1 MAGTHNSAETS
12 SPAGGGSQRGLLIIG
27 GGGHGRVVAEAAS
40 LSGRFSRLLVVDPH
54 AAAGWTFTLCPCVAS
69 ETDADAQPAD
79 WQFIAAV
86 GEPALR
92 RRLFSEYMQ
101 KGFAPANV
109 QHPAAI
115 VSPSALIGRG
125 VAVCAGAVVAT
136 LARVGD
142 GVIVNHNAVVE
153 HDSETADFA
162 HLAPGSVLA
171 GGARL
176 GEGSFLGS
184 NASIRHGKSVG
195 SGIVIGNGATEFREI
210 PRLIAKHQNIVDLVG
225 ISDIRSTNESYDG
238 ICW

>member
-1 MAGTHNSAETS
+1 MAGTRKSAEPS
-12 SPAGGGSQRGLLIIG
+12 SPASEGSQRGLLIVG
-27 GGGHGRVVAEAAS
+27 GGGHGRVVAEAAF

-54 AAAGWTFTLCPCVAS
+54 AATGWTFTLCPCVAK
-69 ETDADAQPAD
+69 ETDVDARPAE
-79 WQFIAAV
+79 WRFIAAV
-86 GEPALR
+86 GDPALR
-92 RRLFSEYMQ
+92 RRLFNQFLQ

-109 QHPAAI
+109 LHPAAVI
-115 VSPSALIGRG
+115 SPSALIGRG

-136 LARVGD
+136 LARVGE

-195 SGIVIGNGATEFREI
+195 SGIVIGNGAAVATDISKPGIYGGTPARLLKMTTLPRE
-210 PRLIAKHQNIVDLVG
+210 G
-225 ISDIRSTNESYDG
+225 
-238 ICW
+238 